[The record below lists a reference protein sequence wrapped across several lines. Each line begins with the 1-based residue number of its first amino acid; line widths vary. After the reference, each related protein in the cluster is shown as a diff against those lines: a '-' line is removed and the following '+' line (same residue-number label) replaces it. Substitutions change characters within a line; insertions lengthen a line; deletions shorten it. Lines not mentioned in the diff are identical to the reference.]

1 MKNRVNS
8 WLLILL
14 RTFTGGLLLVYGTS
28 VFAQEIGLQQLDT
41 RNDGSRILNI
51 SVLEQPRELSSF
63 SFFDEYGNEHTMSNY
78 RGKVVALHFWAT
90 WCPPCRKE
98 LPSIDY
104 LQKVLDKEEF
114 TFITLSVDREGI
126 NVVAEYMASH
136 NINNLPIFLDE
147 NMKAARA
154 LFINGIPST
163 ILIDREGREIGRIL
177 GDRDWSLLEVENLMR
192 RIIR

>member
-1 MKNRVNS
+1 VKNRVNS
-8 WLLILL
+8 WFFILL
-14 RTFTGGLLLVYGTS
+14 QTFASAFLMVYGS
-28 VFAQEIGLQQLDT
+28 SSFAQEIGLQQLDT

>member
-1 MKNRVNS
+1 M
-8 WLLILL
+8 
-14 RTFTGGLLLVYGTS
+14 YGTS

-51 SVLEQPRELSSF
+51 SVPEQPRNLSRF
-63 SFFDEYGNEHTMSNY
+63 SFFDKYGNEQNISMY

-104 LQKVLDKEEF
+104 LQKVLDREDF
-114 TFITLSVDREGI
+114 TFIPVSVDREGLDL
-126 NVVAEYMASH
+126 VAEYMATH
-136 NINNLPIFLDE
+136 DINNLPIFLDDD
-147 NMKAARA
+147 MKAARA

-163 ILIDREGREIGRIL
+163 IIIDRDGREIGRIL
-177 GDRDWSLLEVENLMR
+177 GHRNWALSEVENLFR
-192 RIIR
+192 QIIR